1 MTVTSILKSIH
12 MNIPGTYQSIPTL
25 PEIISISATLS
36 SDNNLVGRTI
46 SNAENKLGSRIVM
59 IEREDEEG
67 ILNVLT
73 PDKIESLEMSD
84 KIYIFLEKADL
95 KRVEK
100 SLEN

>member
-1 MTVTSILKSIH
+1 
-12 MNIPGTYQSIPTL
+12 
-25 PEIISISATLS
+25 
-36 SDNNLVGRTI
+36 
-46 SNAENKLGSRIVM
+46 M